1 MEINDYQKRL
11 VEIREEKKKLDP
23 LRPQFCKKATDWV
36 EHEQWWN
43 LSKEENNIEN
53 KLWDVEKYIEENTL
67 STPLSEYE
75 AIEKLNDDE
84 DEDKV

>member
-36 EHEQWWN
+36 ELEQWWN
-43 LSKEENNIEN
+43 LSKEENDIEN

-84 DEDKV
+84 DKDKV